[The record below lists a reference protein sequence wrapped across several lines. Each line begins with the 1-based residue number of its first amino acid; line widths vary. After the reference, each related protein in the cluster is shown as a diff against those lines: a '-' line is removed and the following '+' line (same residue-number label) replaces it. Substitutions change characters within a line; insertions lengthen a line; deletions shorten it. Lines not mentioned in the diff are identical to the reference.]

1 MNLNYELPAWAEEKL
16 PPVSEEKRYYSVPYD
31 IGADGAWLSDSYLV
45 VTQKK
50 IYLLSEGSPAQC
62 FALTDCEEAAA
73 EANVGCGLLTIRY
86 RGEKR
91 FLVQYSG
98 KHLAR
103 YAYIARGIRILCSG
117 RTEKVE
123 STEYEKICPNCGRAI
138 GDKILSA
145 LFERRRLLAFLF
157 GDGSTVSQ
165 EISGNYCADDL
176 SGGCD
181 TPQSG
186 GAETACR

>member
-86 RGEKR
+86 
-91 FLVQYSG
+91 
-98 KHLAR
+98 
-103 YAYIARGIRILCSG
+103 
-117 RTEKVE
+117 
-123 STEYEKICPNCGRAI
+123 
-138 GDKILSA
+138 LS
-145 LFERRRLLAFLF
+145 L
-157 GDGSTVSQ
+157 
-165 EISGNYCADDL
+165 IHI
-176 SGGCD
+176 
-181 TPQSG
+181 
-186 GAETACR
+186 

>member
-103 YAYIARGIRILCSG
+103 YAYIARRNPYLCSG
-117 RTEKVE
+117 RTEK
-123 STEYEKICPNCGRAI
+123 
-138 GDKILSA
+138 
-145 LFERRRLLAFLF
+145 
-157 GDGSTVSQ
+157 
-165 EISGNYCADDL
+165 
-176 SGGCD
+176 GGKY
-181 TPQSG
+181 G
-186 GAETACR
+186 V

>member
-117 RTEKVE
+117 RTERWKVR
-123 STEYEKICPNCGRAI
+123 SMRKSVRIV
-138 GDKILSA
+138 D
-145 LFERRRLLAFLF
+145 ERSRGQNIVRIVRKKEAFGIPFWRWQHRITGNFWELL
-157 GDGSTVSQ
+157 
-165 EISGNYCADDL
+165 C
-176 SGGCD
+176 
-181 TPQSG
+181 
-186 GAETACR
+186 

>member
-62 FALTDCEEAAA
+62 FALADCEEAAA

-103 YAYIARGIRILCSG
+103 SPEESVSCVPEGRKRWKVRSMRKSVRTVDERSRGQNIVRIARKKEAFGI
-117 RTEKVE
+117 
-123 STEYEKICPNCGRAI
+123 P
-138 GDKILSA
+138 
-145 LFERRRLLAFLF
+145 F
-157 GDGSTVSQ
+157 
-165 EISGNYCADDL
+165 
-176 SGGCD
+176 
-181 TPQSG
+181 
-186 GAETACR
+186 